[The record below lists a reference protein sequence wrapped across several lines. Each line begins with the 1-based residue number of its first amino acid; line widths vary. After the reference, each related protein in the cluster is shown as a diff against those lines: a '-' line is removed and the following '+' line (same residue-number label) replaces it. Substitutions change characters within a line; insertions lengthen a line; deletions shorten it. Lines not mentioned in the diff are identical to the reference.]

1 MNKNNILTIVK
12 KEFARFFGDKRLVFT
27 TVIMPGLLIYVIYT
41 FMLGGIRDTFE
52 ADKDY
57 RAKVYVQ
64 NMPKSVQPM
73 FEGLGMD
80 ISNADDTD
88 IESIKS
94 LIENKEVE
102 LLVVF
107 PPQFDSA
114 VANYNVAD
122 TTQVAPNVLIYSN
135 VANIESDNAEG
146 FVRTMLTSYE
156 ETISNKFN
164 INAYTE
170 ETANEKFDL
179 ATDEDFMGK
188 IFSSMLPFMLLI
200 FLYSGCMAV
209 APESI
214 SGEKERGTIATLLV
228 TPMSRSHL
236 AFGKI
241 ISLSFIALISG
252 LSSFLGV
259 MLSLPEFI
267 GSEIEGLSTNIYT
280 TSDYLLILG
289 IILST
294 VLVLI
299 SVISIISAYAK
310 TVKEAAT
317 LVLPLMIVVM
327 MVGLTSM
334 IGGGEPQTALSWYL
348 IPIYNSVQAMT
359 GVFSFN
365 YSLANVG
372 VTIVVNIIYAGAF
385 SYVLA
390 KMFNSEKIMFSK

>member
-73 FEGLGMD
+73 FETLDMD
-80 ISNADDTD
+80 ITNADDFD
-88 IESIKS
+88 IESVKT
-94 LIENKEVE
+94 LIEKKKVE

-114 VANYNVAD
+114 VANYNVTD

-365 YSLANVG
+365 YSLINVG
-372 VTIVVNIIYAGAF
+372 ITIVVNIIYAGAF